1 MHSPPRP
8 LVDYECFL
16 IGTRITGPAGQR
28 SAAAWEG
35 HCLSLAIGG
44 NCPARVG
51 PVGRVSLEDGQP
63 TTVARLLLRH
73 WLNTWLG
80 TARLRA
86 YVRKSHTRLVGNRP
100 QGRLAAQSSSSSLFQ
115 KRLCNQ
121 TPPKILNFQP
131 QDCFWCSRPPQKE
144 PFWRPFR
151 FMLPSRGALRLKI
164 EEFGGVWLQSPFVE
178 EILHHFSRGPGQ

>member
-1 MHSPPRP
+1 M
-8 LVDYECFL
+8 
-16 IGTRITGPAGQR
+16 GQR
-28 SAAAWEG
+28 STAAWEG

-100 QGRLAAQSSSSSLFQ
+100 QGRLAAQSSSSSAVWNL
-115 KRLCNQ
+115 
-121 TPPKILNFQP
+121 TPESSNNLY
-131 QDCFWCSRPPQKE
+131 
-144 PFWRPFR
+144 
-151 FMLPSRGALRLKI
+151 
-164 EEFGGVWLQSPFVE
+164 V
-178 EILHHFSRGPGQ
+178 EILQKVRNS